1 MNHIK
6 LYKPHLNQLPVH
18 NACNDNTTFF
28 ITLNAGRQ
36 SGKTALAQQQAIYW
50 AGSLAKK
57 TIYWVSPTQGQTSK
71 VYKQILEMI
80 VETPLI
86 KSHKGSMGDTEIVF
100 SNNSIIK
107 FRSSAQEDSLRGET
121 IEYLIIDEAAFVKES
136 VFQEILLP
144 MLNVRGKKCL
154 IISTPKGKNW
164 FFYQYQRGMKANE
177 KIYKSFKF
185 TSLDN
190 PYSNKSIIKIAEE
203 NLPSVLFSQEYL
215 GEFVDNAAIFEN
227 INELANINIVNK
239 PIPGAI
245 YFIGVDIALKD
256 DYTVINVLDKD
267 SNVVWYER
275 YNQITSPQLKENLIK
290 CFELWKPKKILIE
303 ENNQGLPIIHDL
315 KITHKVPNIEGFKT
329 TSTSKQEIINN
340 LINAFA
346 SKKIRVPNDADYKSE
361 LEVFS
366 MTISPTGTPK
376 FSAPAP
382 FHDDI
387 VMSLAIAWECSN
399 KFKYNGTYNFN

>member
-36 SGKTALAQQQAIYW
+36 SGKTALAEQQAIYW
-50 AGSLAKK
+50 AGSLKNK
-57 TIYWVSPTQGQTSK
+57 TVYWVSPTQGQTSK

-164 FFYQYQRGMKANE
+164 FFYQYQRGMKA
-177 KIYKSFKF
+177 K
-185 TSLDN
+185 
-190 PYSNKSIIKIAEE
+190 YS
-203 NLPSVLFSQEYL
+203 
-215 GEFVDNAAIFEN
+215 
-227 INELANINIVNK
+227 
-239 PIPGAI
+239 
-245 YFIGVDIALKD
+245 
-256 DYTVINVLDKD
+256 
-267 SNVVWYER
+267 
-275 YNQITSPQLKENLIK
+275 
-290 CFELWKPKKILIE
+290 
-303 ENNQGLPIIHDL
+303 
-315 KITHKVPNIEGFKT
+315 
-329 TSTSKQEIINN
+329 
-340 LINAFA
+340 
-346 SKKIRVPNDADYKSE
+346 
-361 LEVFS
+361 
-366 MTISPTGTPK
+366 
-376 FSAPAP
+376 
-382 FHDDI
+382 
-387 VMSLAIAWECSN
+387 
-399 KFKYNGTYNFN
+399 